1 MSFDVDRQNFE
12 NMVHYNSTKLRLIQR
27 GWDPYQV
34 FTLPERQHLIKVGIM
49 LDGSRN
55 GDIIL
60 SEEAREL
67 LNEIYK
73 YKL

>member
-12 NMVHYNSTKLRLIQR
+12 NMVHYNSTKLRFIQR

-34 FTLPERQHLIKVGIM
+34 LTL
-49 LDGSRN
+49 RN
-55 GDIIL
+55 DDIIL
-60 SEEAREL
+60 SEEAIEL

-73 YKL
+73 NPL

>member
-12 NMVHYNSTKLRLIQR
+12 NMVHYNSTKLRFIQR

-34 FTLPERQHLIKVGIM
+34 LTLPERQRLIKEGI
-49 LDGSRN
+49 LKYGSRN
-55 GDIIL
+55 DDIIL
-60 SEEAREL
+60 SEEAIEL

-73 YKL
+73 NPL

>member
-12 NMVHYNSTKLRLIQR
+12 NMVHNNSTKLRFIQR

-34 FTLPERQHLIKVGIM
+34 LTLQERQRLIKEGI
-49 LDGSRN
+49 LKNRN
-55 GDIIL
+55 NDIIL
-60 SEEAREL
+60 SEEAIEL

-73 YKL
+73 NPL